1 MVQAQTKS
9 IDVEK
14 SNIHWV
20 GKKFLGQHE
29 GILKFSK
36 GDLHFEEEKL
46 VGGSFLV
53 DMTTISTTDLEG
65 SSKQK
70 LDRHLKSEDFFDVE
84 KFPSSQLFIKETK
97 ENQTGIYW
105 VKADITIKGITK
117 EVQFSMDVKEKE
129 ASVDLKFDRTDFG
142 IQYASK
148 NFFKNIG
155 DKFIEDI
162 FYLEVFMVFK

>member
-1 MVQAQTKS
+1 M
-9 IDVEK
+9 
-14 SNIHWV
+14 
-20 GKKFLGQHE
+20 GQHE

-84 KFPSSQLFIKETK
+84 KFPSSQLFIKKQKKTK
-97 ENQTGIYW
+97 PE
-105 VKADITIKGITK
+105 
-117 EVQFSMDVKEKE
+117 S
-129 ASVDLKFDRTDFG
+129 
-142 IQYASK
+142 
-148 NFFKNIG
+148 IG
-155 DKFIEDI
+155 
-162 FYLEVFMVFK
+162 